1 VTNVLHT
8 LEPEPL
14 DVGPLRARVAGDVSV
29 PGDADWDE
37 ARLAWNLAV
46 DQRPAAVVQAE
57 TADDVA
63 AAVAFARE
71 HGLQVA
77 AQGTGHGA
85 SALGSVEDTI
95 LIKTHRMRGV
105 SIDPVARI
113 ARAEAGVIWMEVT
126 AAAAE
131 HGLAALA
138 GSSPDVG
145 VVGYSLGG
153 GMGWLGRK
161 LGFATNSITAIEAVT
176 ADGRRVRANA
186 EDDPDLFWAMRGGG
200 GNFAFVT
207 AIEFALYPIPEV
219 YAGVLFFPL
228 ERSAEVLNAWREWVE
243 TVPEEVT
250 SVGRIMQFPPFPDVP
265 EPLRGNA
272 FALVEA
278 TVIGD
283 EAAGAELLRPL
294 RELGPVLDTF
304 EVRGVE
310 TLQQLH
316 MDPEHPV
323 PGLGDGML
331 LGELT
336 PETVDAVVEVAG
348 PGSGSPLLSVEL
360 RHLGGALSTP
370 APANGALSAL
380 DAAFAVFAV
389 GIAGDP
395 EGKAAV
401 ERHVDAVLA
410 ALRPWDAGT
419 IYFNFTERPAAGRRI
434 YPEHVEHRLRRVKAA
449 YDPSGLIRSNH
460 PIAAA
465 H

>member
-161 LGFATNSITAIEAVT
+161 LGFATNSVTAIEAVT

>member
-1 VTNVLHT
+1 MTNVLQT
-8 LEPEPL
+8 LEREPL
-14 DVGPLRARVAGDVSV
+14 EIEPLRANVAGSVSV
-29 PGDADWDE
+29 PGDADWDQ

-57 TADDVA
+57 TADDVV
-63 AAVAFARE
+63 AAVAFARDN
-71 HGLQVA
+71 GLQVA

-105 SIDPVARI
+105 SIDPATRI
-113 ARAEAGVIWMEVT
+113 ARAESGVLWLEVT

-131 HGLAALA
+131 HGLGALA
-138 GSSPDVG
+138 CSSPDVG
-145 VVGYSLGG
+145 VVGYTLGG
-153 GMGWLGRK
+153 GMGWLGRRH
-161 LGFATNSITAIEAVT
+161 GFAANSVTAIEAVT
-176 ADGRRVRANA
+176 ADGRKVRVSA
-186 EDDPDLFWAMRGGG
+186 EEEPDLFWAMRGGG
-200 GNFAFVT
+200 GNFALVT
-207 AIEFALYPIPEV
+207 AIEFALYPIAEV
-219 YAGVLFFPL
+219 YAGVLFFPV
-228 ERSAEVLNAWREWVE
+228 ERASEVLDAWREWVE
-243 TVPEEVT
+243 DVPVEVT

-283 EAAGAELLRPL
+283 EAFGADLLRPL
-294 RELGPVLDTF
+294 RELGPVMDTF
-304 EVRGVE
+304 GMRPVE

-316 MDPEHPV
+316 MDPEQPV
-323 PGLGDGML
+323 PGAGDGML
-331 LGELT
+331 LAELT
-336 PETVDAVVEVAG
+336 AGTVEALVAVAD
-348 PGSGSPLLSVEL
+348 PASGSPLLSVEV
-360 RHLGGALSTP
+360 RHLGGALGTA
-370 APANGALSAL
+370 APGHGALSAL

-401 ERHVDAVLA
+401 ERHVDLVLA

-419 IYFNFTERPAAGRRI
+419 VYFNFTERPAGGRRL
-434 YPEHVEHRLRRVKAA
+434 YPEHVEHRLRRVKAT

-460 PIAAA
+460 PVAAA

>member
-57 TADDVA
+57 TAGDVA

-336 PETVDAVVEVAG
+336 PETVEAVVGVAG